1 MAQAPDNSP
10 IKPEAQRRY
19 WNAWNARFRLGTA
32 KLPET
37 SSRQARIIIEWLKG
51 IGKRE
56 SNILEIGCGTG
67 WLCVQLA
74 EFGRVTGID
83 ISDEVLGKTA
93 TGVPNIT
100 FVAGDFLHLELPV
113 RQFDVIVTL
122 EVLSHVADQT
132 AFIEKIASLL
142 RPGGYLALTTQNRI
156 ALSRCSNV
164 QPLAE
169 GQIRQWVDANTLRP
183 MLSRHFELLEF
194 KSIVPAGDRGF
205 LRWVNSPKLNWI
217 VSVVVSQ
224 ARLDALKERLFWG
237 HTLMAFARK
246 SNEEIT

>member
-194 KSIVPAGDRGF
+194 NSTGAVDECQLEKLLEALHFRDLAGIVRTLEFQLFEHSLARFKAFVVAVHAAG
-205 LRWVNSPKLNWI
+205 
-217 VSVVVSQ
+217 
-224 ARLDALKERLFWG
+224 AER
-237 HTLMAFARK
+237 
-246 SNEEIT
+246 